1 MGHMSRACRGVRT
14 RLGNRQYAEYEGVAW
29 GAESGEVV
37 TLIGSS
43 SSQGLWAEARRV
55 RVLTCCIRGGTPR
68 HVGQVRTAL
77 ELITHRLPATAGEL
91 VKRESTRQ

>member
-14 RLGNRQYAEYEGVAW
+14 RLGNRLYAEYEGVAW
-29 GAESGEVV
+29 GAQSGEVV

-43 SSQGLWAEARRV
+43 TSQGLWAEARRV

-77 ELITHRLPATAGEL
+77 VRLGFSLRFGTSLFFNYGFG
-91 VKRESTRQ
+91 S